1 MILAK
6 VHTTPKQRDEFRLL
20 VAIRFACL
28 MALAKGHT
36 DPMDCPRVQARCAEL
51 VKHFAYHHPSPA
63 FYRQFIRHTGELGLN
78 FSLRFTEPLQGLY
91 GKVMV
96 WRNDSQTVTN
106 VHPLHT
112 MTTATPVGR

>member
-63 FYRQFIRHTGELGLN
+63 FTA
-78 FSLRFTEPLQGLY
+78 SLFATQANSGSISACALPSPS
-91 GKVMV
+91 KVC
-96 WRNDSQTVTN
+96 
-106 VHPLHT
+106 
-112 MTTATPVGR
+112 TAR